1 MPFFRTLTIS
11 LILLLFITIT
21 LYAQRPLPETVYDSV
36 NNRSIFV
43 FSDQLHSGLNDNEA
57 RFAATHYVG
66 CQKMPRV
73 DIDRIRQF
81 NENFI
86 HLHYKLAITVD
97 SIADYGMILRGNWFS
112 NNRSPFSN
120 WGQVREHPDWFLT
133 HSGGKWTVHRGRRI
147 VMDIT
152 NEGFREWWVSSCIQE
167 MRANGCDGV
176 FADTY
181 TVAAI
186 FGQTDNPSFS
196 GSIDW
201 TVSDWIPKLNEYGQ
215 YVYTRLD
222 SAGFYF
228 FPNIDNL
235 QTTWANNAGTHY
247 SKGDYLHAAMMESW
261 GNWASSSDAFT
272 GIQNAIAI
280 QKKGVFIH
288 GEGYY
293 GGSHDMNPELSL
305 ARKRMWLA
313 GTYLLVNHGRMY
325 LSMYGPSEL
334 SLGMSRKVLW
344 YPEFEI
350 DLGPWVDEWN
360 IATVVWK
367 GVYRRRYEKG
377 FVLVNNSST
386 AKSMDL
392 EGAYYLA
399 EDDSSTGEYWVD
411 PNTGREKVG
420 LKYTPVTSLQMPAFS
435 AAVLLYEE
443 PGCMMEPR
451 GDFNGDGEFDM
462 ADIVQMIRSL
472 MAGASDPCLDF
483 NSDGKRNITDVV
495 AAIVE
500 LVKTT

>member
-36 NNRSIFV
+36 NHRSVFV

-97 SIADYGMILRGNWFS
+97 SIADYGMILGGNWFF

-133 HSGGKWTVHRGRRI
+133 HSGGKWTVHKSRRI

-152 NEGFREWWVSSCIQE
+152 NEGFREWWVSSCIEE
-167 MRANGCDGV
+167 MKANGCDGV

-186 FGQTDNPSFS
+186 FGQTDNPLFASV
-196 GSIDW
+196 DQ

-272 GIQNAIAI
+272 GIQKAVAI

-293 GGSHDMNPELSL
+293 GGSHDMTEIHPGHL
-305 ARKRMWLA
+305 APDARILRCCTSVR
-313 GTYLLVNHGRMY
+313 GTGLYERTKGRFQRRRRVRHGRY
-325 LSMYGPSEL
+325 SPDDPRTGGRCERSVPGFQQRRQAE
-334 SLGMSRKVLW
+334 
-344 YPEFEI
+344 
-350 DLGPWVDEWN
+350 
-360 IATVVWK
+360 
-367 GVYRRRYEKG
+367 YRRCGGRTCGACK
-377 FVLVNNSST
+377 N
-386 AKSMDL
+386 DL
-392 EGAYYLA
+392 MIL
-399 EDDSSTGEYWVD
+399 
-411 PNTGREKVG
+411 N
-420 LKYTPVTSLQMPAFS
+420 FS
-435 AAVLLYEE
+435 E
-443 PGCMMEPR
+443 P
-451 GDFNGDGEFDM
+451 
-462 ADIVQMIRSL
+462 
-472 MAGASDPCLDF
+472 
-483 NSDGKRNITDVV
+483 
-495 AAIVE
+495 
-500 LVKTT
+500 